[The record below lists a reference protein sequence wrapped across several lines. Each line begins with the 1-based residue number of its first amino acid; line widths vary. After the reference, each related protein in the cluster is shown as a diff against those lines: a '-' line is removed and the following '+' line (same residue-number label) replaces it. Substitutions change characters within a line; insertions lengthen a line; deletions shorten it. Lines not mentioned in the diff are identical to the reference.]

1 MDPLMTG
8 SATGNFSAALSVS
21 GKSGLMSKQSSLMD
35 DFRPIMPPLIRLIAG
50 IIVLVVIQATVLGF
64 PGITALIPTTT
75 FTIAALVVFT
85 LGLIV
90 SAIVLKFGTQLATGV
105 GEAYKSYRSF
115 TPLLAWLFQM
125 VALVILYDVSKP
137 ITASYFATIPW
148 AYPLIFLLIALGPT
162 IKVVMNT
169 VNALEGKN
177 TSKHLLNN

>member
-1 MDPLMTG
+1 
-8 SATGNFSAALSVS
+8 
-21 GKSGLMSKQSSLMD
+21 MD
-35 DFRPIMPPLIRLIAG
+35 DLRPIMPPLIRLLAG

-75 FTIAALVVFT
+75 FTIAAMVIFT

-90 SAIVLKFGTQLATGV
+90 SAIVLKFGTQLATSLGDS
-105 GEAYKSYRSF
+105 YKNYRSY

-125 VALVILYDVSKP
+125 IALVILYNVSKP

-148 AYPLIFLLIALGPT
+148 AYPLIFLLIAIGPT

-169 VNALEGKN
+169 VSALEGKN
-177 TSKHLLNN
+177 TSKHLLTNYCSKETSTRPVLSRQGRNLG

>member
-1 MDPLMTG
+1 MEKVVVL
-8 SATGNFSAALSVS
+8 
-21 GKSGLMSKQSSLMD
+21 SKQSSIMD

-64 PGITALIPTTT
+64 PGITALIPSTT

-90 SAIVLKFGTQLATGV
+90 SAIVLKFGTQLATSV
-105 GEAYKSYRSF
+105 GDAYKSFHSF

-125 VALVILYDVSKP
+125 IALVILYDVSKP
-137 ITASYFATIPW
+137 ITASYFTTIPW
-148 AYPLIFLLIALGPT
+148 AYPLIFLLIAIGPT

-177 TSKHLLNN
+177 TNKRLLNN

>member
-1 MDPLMTG
+1 LEK
-8 SATGNFSAALSVS
+8 AVI
-21 GKSGLMSKQSSLMD
+21 MSKQSSIMD
-35 DFRPIMPPLIRLIAG
+35 DFRPIMPPLIRLLAG
-50 IIVLVVIQATVLGF
+50 IIVLIVIQATVLGF

-75 FTIAALVVFT
+75 FTIAALVVFS

-90 SAIVLKFGTQLATGV
+90 SAIVLKFGTQLATSV
-105 GEAYKSYRSF
+105 GDAYKSYRSY

-125 VALVILYDVSKP
+125 IALVILYNVSKP

-148 AYPLIFLLIALGPT
+148 AYPLIFLLIAIGPT

-177 TSKHLLNN
+177 TSRHLQTN

>member
-1 MDPLMTG
+1 MEKVVVL
-8 SATGNFSAALSVS
+8 
-21 GKSGLMSKQSSLMD
+21 SKQSSIMD
-35 DFRPIMPPLIRLIAG
+35 DFRPIMPPLIRLLAG

-64 PGITALIPTTT
+64 PGITALIPSTT

-90 SAIVLKFGTQLATGV
+90 SAIVLKFGTQLATAV
-105 GEAYKSYRSF
+105 GDAYKSFRNF

-125 VALVILYDVSKP
+125 IALVILYDVSKP
-137 ITASYFATIPW
+137 ITASYFTTIPW
-148 AYPLIFLLIALGPT
+148 AYPLIFLLIAIGPT

-169 VNALEGKN
+169 VNSLEGKN

>member
-1 MDPLMTG
+1 MRS
-8 SATGNFSAALSVS
+8 SATGNLSAAHLFL
-21 GKSGLMSKQSSLMD
+21 GKSGHMSKQSSLMD

-75 FTIAALVVFT
+75 TFTIAALVVFT

-90 SAIVLKFGTQLATGV
+90 SAIVLKFGTQLATSV

-125 VALVILYDVSKP
+125 IALVILYDVSKP
-137 ITASYFATIPW
+137 ITASYLATIPW

-162 IKVVMNT
+162 IKVFINT

-177 TSKHLLNN
+177 TSKHLLSN

>member
-1 MDPLMTG
+1 LEKVVV
-8 SATGNFSAALSVS
+8 L
-21 GKSGLMSKQSSLMD
+21 SKQSSLVD

-64 PGITALIPTTT
+64 PGITALIPSTT

-90 SAIVLKFGTQLATGV
+90 SAIVLKFGTQLATSV
-105 GEAYKSYRSF
+105 GEAYKSYHSF

-125 VALVILYDVSKP
+125 IALVILYNVSKP

-148 AYPLIFLLIALGPT
+148 AYPLIFLLIAIGPT

-169 VNALEGKN
+169 VNALEGKS
-177 TSKHLLNN
+177 TSKHLLSN

>member
-1 MDPLMTG
+1 LEKVVV
-8 SATGNFSAALSVS
+8 L
-21 GKSGLMSKQSSLMD
+21 SKQSSIMD

-90 SAIVLKFGTQLATGV
+90 SAIVLKFGTQLATSV
-105 GEAYKSYRSF
+105 GDAYKSYRSF

-125 VALVILYDVSKP
+125 TALVILYDVSKP

-169 VNALEGKN
+169 VSALEGKN
-177 TSKHLLNN
+177 TSKHLLSN